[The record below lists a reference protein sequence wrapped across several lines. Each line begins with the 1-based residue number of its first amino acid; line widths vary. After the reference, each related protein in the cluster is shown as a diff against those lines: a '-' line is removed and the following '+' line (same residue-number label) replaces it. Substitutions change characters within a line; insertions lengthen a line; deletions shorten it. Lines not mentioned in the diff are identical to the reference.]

1 MSCHYPH
8 MQTST
13 SVQKQNN
20 EISRVTQT
28 KYTSN
33 LDSAS
38 DELPLRFVW
47 LSLKL
52 CDGCVC
58 RGYTVIESPRDPGG
72 EADGVSDNSDRIS
85 VMMNVSCYEHQ
96 GGRESREPAVERK
109 LALLLFLSFGFLVRE
124 SRWR

>member
-1 MSCHYPH
+1 

-13 SVQKQNN
+13 CIQKQNN
-20 EISRVTQT
+20 EISRVGQT

-52 CDGCVC
+52 CDGCLC

-72 EADGVSDNSDRIS
+72 KADGVSDNSDRIS
-85 VMMNVSCYEHQ
+85 VTMNVSCYKQQ
-96 GGRESREPAVERK
+96 GGKESRKPAVERK
-109 LALLLFLSFGFLVRE
+109 LALLLFLSFGFPVRE